1 MFVCRGALSC
11 LFVIQVILCH
21 TGIGTLTLCVSCER
35 CHGCAQALSY
45 LCIMREV
52 SYLCVK
58 QELPCF
64 YVILNVS
71 CLCHVLVFFTCYAK
85 SSCLRVMQVSHLFIY
100 HAGVVFVSESCRRC
114 HAVVYH
120 SRDPLPVSRVG
131 GVLSECHEGVMRT
144 TGTLM
149 RKGGQSKDSSRREL
163 RRKFAEG
170 VSGDEGSF
178 GLHGGVEILCFP
190 LVLVLM
196 LILLG
201 RGRWL
206 RGIG

>member
-1 MFVCRGALSC
+1 MSC

-35 CHGCAQALSY
+35 CHECAQALSY

-85 SSCLRVMQVSHLFIY
+85 SSCLRVMQESPSLCVMQVSHLFIY
-100 HAGVVFVSESCRRC
+100 HAGVVFVSVSCRRC

-120 SRDPLPVSRVG
+120 ARVPLPVIRVG
-131 GVLSECHEGVMRT
+131 GVLPECHEGVMRA

-178 GLHGGVEILCFP
+178 GLHGGVEILRF
-190 LVLVLM
+190 LLALVLM
-196 LILLG
+196 L
-201 RGRWL
+201 
-206 RGIG
+206 